1 METITLKIEADT
13 RDALDD
19 EAEEHDFQSRS
30 AYLRDIIDRRDEA
43 SALRSEY
50 EAEIEKLEGELDD
63 VRERLESKTETA
75 DEYRRQVDRLEAE
88 TDRLQERVDELET
101 ELDRVKNEKRLLLE
115 EREEKKEL
123 VRYVEQE
130 RTVEQ
135 RWREA
140 GFGTRMKWRLFGM
153 PGDDDE

>member
-19 EAEEHDFQSRS
+19 EAEEHGFQSRS

-50 EAEIEKLEGELDD
+50 EAEIEKLEDEL
-63 VRERLESKTETA
+63 
-75 DEYRRQVDRLEAE
+75 
-88 TDRLQERVDELET
+88 DELET

-140 GFGTRMKWRLFGM
+140 GFGKRMKWRLFGM
-153 PGDDDE
+153 PADDDE